1 MAMLQRAGVLMP
13 SVSVVSPKL
22 SLFPLYRV
30 RGQILRVHRDVNAAR
45 NVLKRAVAGP
55 WSGFAR
61 QNNGLAS
68 GRRSGNL

>member
-30 RGQILRVHRDVNAAR
+30 RGQILTIHSLPA
-45 NVLKRAVAGP
+45 
-55 WSGFAR
+55 
-61 QNNGLAS
+61 
-68 GRRSGNL
+68 